1 MEVVRKYMDA
11 ESLRSIMTLPEDFKN
26 RRVEV
31 IILPVEE
38 TGKKNKKPSDVERA
52 IRKLAGAVPY
62 TDLSLEELRKERLG
76 KYEAVD

>member
-11 ESLRSIMTLPEDFKN
+11 ESLLSIMTLPEDFKN

-38 TGKKNKKPSDVERA
+38 TKKRIK
-52 IRKLAGAVPY
+52 
-62 TDLSLEELRKERLG
+62 SLLTLNG
-76 KYEAVD
+76 Q

>member
-11 ESLRSIMTLPEDFKN
+11 ESLLSIMALPEDFKN

-38 TGKKNKKPSDVERA
+38 TEKRIKNLLTLNGQLKNWPEQYPIQTCHWKNFGKK
-52 IRKLAGAVPY
+52 G
-62 TDLSLEELRKERLG
+62 
-76 KYEAVD
+76 